1 MERFNLP
8 IYQNPLKTRSDVVQ
22 ALLSMMEPVKA
33 HFTPGFAGIHLGDHG
48 AHYGEKV
55 AEMEAFS
62 RMLWGMAP
70 LWSQGEGEEYLPL
83 FREGLVNGTNPEHP
97 AYWGQVRDYDQRIV
111 EMAAIALTLML
122 CGKKLRLTDQEA
134 KNLHTWLSGVDGKQ
148 IPRNNWYFFRVL
160 VHTAFI
166 TMGWDAD
173 LSVIQE
179 DLAFLDTCYDCD
191 GWYFDG
197 QPSQRDYYIPFGMH
211 YYGLLYSHFMADRD
225 PEHAEMFRQRAARF
239 AQDYLYWF
247 EDGGRA
253 MCFGR
258 SLTYRFGQC
267 AFFSALAFAGLEA
280 LPWGVMKS
288 RVLGNLR
295 DWFNQPIFTSEGLL
309 SVGYSYPNLCM
320 SENYNA
326 PGSPYWA
333 FKAFLCLALPEDHPF
348 WTSPEVVPQL
358 EKEAYLPAARMIL
371 RRDES
376 QVQMFPAGHS
386 CVCQLGQV
394 AAKYEKLVYS
404 SRFGYSVSRGDSLE
418 EGAFDSCLAV
428 SEAGE
433 DHYRMQRGFL
443 DYRVSPQQ
451 TWRRFQPM
459 KGVTVE
465 VTVTPD
471 FPSHRR
477 DYVISTDRKID
488 VADGGFAISAQG
500 EGSLCTPDMV
510 ELTDRSVSVRAPWGT
525 SSIRCDDLPCKPVLV
540 NAYPNT
546 NLLFPVTRIPTLCF
560 TLQPGVHRFST
571 VVTGSVP
578 ARMP

>member
-70 LWSQGEGEEYLPL
+70 LWAQGEGEEYLPL

-179 DLAFLDTCYDCD
+179 DLAFLDTCYDTD

-211 YYGLLYSHFMADRD
+211 YYGLLYSHFMAKRD
-225 PEHAEMFRQRAARF
+225 PEHAEIFRQRAARF

-267 AFFSALAFAGLEA
+267 AFFSALAFAGVEA

-295 DWFNQPIFTSEGLL
+295 DWLSQPIFTSEGLL

-326 PGSPYWA
+326 PAHLTG
-333 FKAFLCLALPEDHPF
+333 
-348 WTSPEVVPQL
+348 
-358 EKEAYLPAARMIL
+358 
-371 RRDES
+371 
-376 QVQMFPAGHS
+376 
-386 CVCQLGQV
+386 
-394 AAKYEKLVYS
+394 
-404 SRFGYSVSRGDSLE
+404 
-418 EGAFDSCLAV
+418 
-428 SEAGE
+428 
-433 DHYRMQRGFL
+433 
-443 DYRVSPQQ
+443 
-451 TWRRFQPM
+451 
-459 KGVTVE
+459 
-465 VTVTPD
+465 
-471 FPSHRR
+471 PSKHFCAWPC
-477 DYVISTDRKID
+477 RKI
-488 VADGGFAISAQG
+488 
-500 EGSLCTPDMV
+500 TP
-510 ELTDRSVSVRAPWGT
+510 SG
-525 SSIRCDDLPCKPVLV
+525 
-540 NAYPNT
+540 
-546 NLLFPVTRIPTLCF
+546 
-560 TLQPGVHRFST
+560 
-571 VVTGSVP
+571 P
-578 ARMP
+578 ARRSFLSWKKKPIFPPPG

>member
-1 MERFNLP
+1 
-8 IYQNPLKTRSDVVQ
+8 
-22 ALLSMMEPVKA
+22 
-33 HFTPGFAGIHLGDHG
+33 
-48 AHYGEKV
+48 
-55 AEMEAFS
+55 
-62 RMLWGMAP
+62 
-70 LWSQGEGEEYLPL
+70 
-83 FREGLVNGTNPEHP
+83 
-97 AYWGQVRDYDQRIV
+97 
-111 EMAAIALTLML
+111 
-122 CGKKLRLTDQEA
+122 
-134 KNLHTWLSGVDGKQ
+134 
-148 IPRNNWYFFRVL
+148 
-160 VHTAFI
+160 
-166 TMGWDAD
+166 
-173 LSVIQE
+173 
-179 DLAFLDTCYDCD
+179 
-191 GWYFDG
+191 
-197 QPSQRDYYIPFGMH
+197 
-211 YYGLLYSHFMADRD
+211 
-225 PEHAEMFRQRAARF
+225 
-239 AQDYLYWF
+239 
-247 EDGGRA
+247 
-253 MCFGR
+253 
-258 SLTYRFGQC
+258 
-267 AFFSALAFAGLEA
+267 
-280 LPWGVMKS
+280 
-288 RVLGNLR
+288 
-295 DWFNQPIFTSEGLL
+295 
-309 SVGYSYPNLCM
+309 
-320 SENYNA
+320 
-326 PGSPYWA
+326 
-333 FKAFLCLALPEDHPF
+333 
-348 WTSPEVVPQL
+348 
-358 EKEAYLPAARMIL
+358 MIL

-394 AAKYEKLVYS
+394 APKYEKLVYS

-459 KGVTVE
+459 PGVTVE

-560 TLQPGVHRFST
+560 TLQPGVHWFST